1 MQWTALDARTGGRER
16 QRSQQDGTG
25 PYLSRTAKRS
35 FELNLDAAQRIVR
48 PGAIQVQRWGVSRL
62 PHLSEA
68 LALVLGAL
76 GTLNRSS
83 GVRTIN
89 TEMNGQPVALAM
101 IEGAL
106 FGEDTEGNTT
116 LDEIING
123 E

>member
-1 MQWTALDARTGGRER
+1 M
-16 QRSQQDGTG
+16 
-25 PYLSRTAKRS
+25 
-35 FELNLDAAQRIVR
+35 
-48 PGAIQVQRWGVSRL
+48 
-62 PHLSEA
+62 
-68 LALVLGAL
+68 LGAL

-116 LDEIING
+116 LDEITDG

>member
-1 MQWTALDARTGGRER
+1 MAR
-16 QRSQQDGTG
+16 
-25 PYLSRTAKRS
+25 
-35 FELNLDAAQRIVR
+35 RIVR
-48 PGAIQVQRWGVSRL
+48 PGAIQVQRRGVSRL

-89 TEMNGQPVALAM
+89 TQMNGQPVALAM

-116 LDEIING
+116 LDEITNG

>member
-1 MQWTALDARTGGRER
+1 VAR
-16 QRSQQDGTG
+16 
-25 PYLSRTAKRS
+25 
-35 FELNLDAAQRIVR
+35 RIVR
-48 PGAIQVQRWGVSRL
+48 PGAIQVQRRGVSRL
-62 PHLSEA
+62 PYLSEA
-68 LALVLGAL
+68 LSLVLGAL

-116 LDEIING
+116 LDEITNG

>member
-1 MQWTALDARTGGRER
+1 
-16 QRSQQDGTG
+16 
-25 PYLSRTAKRS
+25 
-35 FELNLDAAQRIVR
+35 
-48 PGAIQVQRWGVSRL
+48 
-62 PHLSEA
+62 
-68 LALVLGAL
+68 L

-89 TEMNGQPVALAM
+89 TKMNGQPVALAM

-116 LDEIING
+116 LNEIING

>member
-1 MQWTALDARTGGRER
+1 M
-16 QRSQQDGTG
+16 
-25 PYLSRTAKRS
+25 KRS

-48 PGAIQVQRWGVSRL
+48 PGAIQVQKRGISRL
-62 PHLSEA
+62 PNPMEA

-89 TEMNGQPVALAM
+89 TEMNGQRVALAL
-101 IEGAL
+101 IEDAQ

-116 LDEIING
+116 LNG
-123 E
+123 IMEVKDDHAHTT

>member
-1 MQWTALDARTGGRER
+1 M
-16 QRSQQDGTG
+16 
-25 PYLSRTAKRS
+25 
-35 FELNLDAAQRIVR
+35 R
-48 PGAIQVQRWGVSRL
+48 PGAIQVQKRGISRL
-62 PHLSEA
+62 PNPMEA

-116 LDEIING
+116 LDEMPNG